1 MERTKTSLD
10 IRLILK
16 QLNIPIEKYEQ
27 WNHMDN
33 NSKSEPL
40 PLQYPDAWNSAEST
54 LRRQKA

>member
-27 WNHMDN
+27 WNRMDHT
-33 NSKSEPL
+33 SKTEPL
-40 PLQYPDAWNSAEST
+40 SLQYPDAWNSTEPS